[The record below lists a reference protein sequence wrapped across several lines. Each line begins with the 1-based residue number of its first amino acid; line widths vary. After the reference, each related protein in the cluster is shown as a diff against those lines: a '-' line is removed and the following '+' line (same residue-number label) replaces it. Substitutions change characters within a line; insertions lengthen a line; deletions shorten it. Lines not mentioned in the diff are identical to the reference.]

1 MKTIKQFDFSG
12 KKALVRVDFNV
23 PQDENLKVTDNT
35 RITAVKPTIEK
46 ILSDGG
52 SVILMTH
59 LGRPKGEKNDK
70 YSLKHILPEIEK
82 ILGKSVKFA
91 EDCIGEEAVKL
102 ASELK
107 SGEILLLENL
117 RFYNEEE
124 KGDKAFAEKLAKL
137 GDAYVNDAFGTAH
150 RAHASTAVIAEF
162 FPQTKFFGLLMA
174 KELEAIDKVLHSGEK
189 PITAILGGSKV
200 STKITI
206 IENILPVVDNLI
218 IGGGMAFTFIKAQ
231 GGNVGNSLVEDD
243 KLDLALEI
251 LEKAKNQNV
260 KVYIPIDVI
269 AAKEFNN
276 DAERK
281 EVAANEIPDG
291 WMGLDVGSESQKI
304 NNDVIMNSKTILWN
318 GPLGVFEMSN
328 FAEGTKA
335 LGDSIAEATKA
346 GAFSLVGGGDSVAF
360 VKQFGY
366 GDKVSYV
373 STGGGA
379 MLESLEGLELPGV
392 SAINK

>member
-174 KELEAIDKVLHSGEK
+174 RELEAIDKVLHSGEK

-206 IENILPVVDNLI
+206 I
-218 IGGGMAFTFIKAQ
+218 
-231 GGNVGNSLVEDD
+231 
-243 KLDLALEI
+243 
-251 LEKAKNQNV
+251 
-260 KVYIPIDVI
+260 
-269 AAKEFNN
+269 
-276 DAERK
+276 
-281 EVAANEIPDG
+281 
-291 WMGLDVGSESQKI
+291 
-304 NNDVIMNSKTILWN
+304 
-318 GPLGVFEMSN
+318 
-328 FAEGTKA
+328 
-335 LGDSIAEATKA
+335 
-346 GAFSLVGGGDSVAF
+346 
-360 VKQFGY
+360 
-366 GDKVSYV
+366 
-373 STGGGA
+373 
-379 MLESLEGLELPGV
+379 
-392 SAINK
+392 